1 MTDSTAPSSRP
12 AADPAPPAG
21 AASTAPGTDPA
32 RPATRISERARGVP
46 PFAVMNIIERVA
58 ELKAEGADVISLCV
72 GEPAQGAPAGVR
84 ARAAEVLTDGTELG
98 YSQVQGVRPL
108 REAIAGHYRR
118 WYHLDVPAERIFVT
132 TGSSGAFSMTFL
144 ALFDVGDRVALARPG
159 YAAYKNI
166 LTALGCEVV
175 ELDCGVDERFQP
187 TVELLAAAHAESP
200 LAGLLV
206 ASPANPTGTMLDA
219 EQLTELSDWCRA
231 NDVRLISD
239 EIYHGITFTD
249 SIGET
254 ALAFDDDAIVISSFS
269 KFWGMTGW
277 RLGWAILPQDLV
289 APCLAITGNLTLCPP
304 VPAQHAAIEAF
315 SEAAYA
321 EGELA
326 VAGFAAARQYVL
338 DALDDLGWLDIA
350 PADGAFYMYA
360 RIDDVLGPYRN
371 ATEWCAALLE
381 EEHVAL
387 TPGLDFDNVNGNR
400 WVRLSLAVGPDRTHA
415 ALERIRAFQQRLT
428 VRAAPATGAAGGT
441 GEGPAGGPAPA

>member
-1 MTDSTAPSSRP
+1 MTDTPAAPSCPADDPARSSTVAARRAEGSRP
-12 AADPAPPAG
+12 A
-21 AASTAPGTDPA
+21 S
-32 RPATRISERARGVP
+32 RIRVSERARGVP

-118 WYHLDVPAERIFVT
+118 WYGLDVPAERIFVT

-144 ALFDVGDRVALARPG
+144 ALFDVGDRVAVARPG

-175 ELDCGVDERFQP
+175 ELDCGVAERFQP

-219 EQLTELSDWCRA
+219 EQLTELTDWCRA
-231 NDVRLISD
+231 NEVQLISD

-249 SIGET
+249 SLGDT

-277 RLGWAILPQDLV
+277 RLGWAILPADLV
-289 APCLAITGNLTLCPP
+289 EPCLAITGNLTLCPP

-338 DALDDLGWLDIA
+338 DALDELGWLDIA

-371 ATEWCAALLE
+371 ATEWCSALLE

-415 ALERIRAFQQRLT
+415 ALERIRAFQQRLAART
-428 VRAAPATGAAGGT
+428 VPAGGTAEGPAAGAAPA
-441 GEGPAGGPAPA
+441 